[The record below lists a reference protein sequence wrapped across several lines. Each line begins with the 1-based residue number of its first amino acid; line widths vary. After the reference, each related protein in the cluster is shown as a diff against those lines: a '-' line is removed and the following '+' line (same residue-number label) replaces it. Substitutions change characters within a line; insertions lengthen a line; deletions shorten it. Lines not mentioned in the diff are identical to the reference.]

1 MKRVSKLSKENIML
15 RDIIRNN
22 AEFERHLYKQYTTV
36 VDIYRRLVED
46 LKRNKDEGD
55 F

>member
-1 MKRVSKLSKENIML
+1 MKRVSKLAKENKML
-15 RDIIRNN
+15 QDIIRSN

-36 VDIYRRLVED
+36 VDIYRNLVED
-46 LKRNKDEGD
+46 LRRSKDEGD